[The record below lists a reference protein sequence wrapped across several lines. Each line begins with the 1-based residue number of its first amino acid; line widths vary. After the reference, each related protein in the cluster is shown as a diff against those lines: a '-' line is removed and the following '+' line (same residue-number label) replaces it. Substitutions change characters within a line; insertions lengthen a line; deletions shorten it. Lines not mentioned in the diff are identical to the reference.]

1 MAPPQP
7 NLTSRRPSFPCIL
20 LHPLTLFSLS
30 SFLPLPYSD
39 INTHTFIQSFIHS
52 FIHSRNHIHS
62 NCSKLNTSH
71 HILLENNSVNI
82 TLLSRARAI
91 IRQDIHFTETIRVI
105 NPLTESS
112 VRSAAALLLSLG
124 FFCLGNTEDTA
135 LHQLTATQ
143 SSENT
148 C

>member
-1 MAPPQP
+1 
-7 NLTSRRPSFPCIL
+7 
-20 LHPLTLFSLS
+20 
-30 SFLPLPYSD
+30 
-39 INTHTFIQSFIHS
+39 
-52 FIHSRNHIHS
+52 
-62 NCSKLNTSH
+62 
-71 HILLENNSVNI
+71 LENNSVNI